1 MDTCLPIV
9 FFSKLFLF
17 WLVCDHSSS
26 WGGKEEQKVL
36 WPKAL
41 DCQKMPDVLLV
52 DRCFK
57 LYLNW
62 GLVVEDKERFPQ
74 QGMRELYDE
83 NKLL

>member
-9 FFSKLFLF
+9 LLSKLFTF
-17 WLVCDHSSS
+17 WLVCDHNIS
-26 WGGKEEQKVL
+26 WGGRESKKFCDL
-36 WPKAL
+36 KAL
-41 DCQKMPDVLLV
+41 DIQKMPSVLV
-52 DRCFK
+52 VGRCLK

-62 GLVVEDKERFPQ
+62 GLVVEDKEGLLQ

>member
-1 MDTCLPIV
+1 
-9 FFSKLFLF
+9 
-17 WLVCDHSSS
+17 
-26 WGGKEEQKVL
+26 
-36 WPKAL
+36 
-41 DCQKMPDVLLV
+41 MPDVLLV